1 MLAGLLEEV
10 RSLIFQLLAGSN
22 WFKCQKI
29 RFEPSQILSHPFLLT
44 HPPIGRYFAIKES
57 SCPKTLS
64 PQQVQIP
71 ALPRRRS
78 LQHLLIEKRPGF
90 AGLDLGK
97 VASKAFISRRVV
109 SDPILS
115 SNAPLVRD
123 HGEHEQAGFE
133 ISSLTGDKPKA
144 DHLQSSNR
152 KQSTSFAKRLQL
164 NAHVPQQNTLKEA
177 SEPNC
182 EIKHIPPLHATGSQP
197 GLPIGTSRPLPFNTS
212 LLNPKT
218 HKSANGQITILPSRS
233 LLIDFRE
240 NERRR
245 GMKGDDVLLVHPT
258 GTMVSFRKSQKLKG
272 LHGCRSRCT
281 KRPV

>member
-1 MLAGLLEEV
+1 MVAGLLEEV
-10 RSLIFQLLAGSN
+10 RTLIFKLLAGSN
-22 WFKCQKI
+22 WFKCQKA
-29 RFEPSQILSHPFLLT
+29 RLEPSQILSHPFLLT

-64 PQQVQIP
+64 AQQVHIP
-71 ALPRRRS
+71 VLSRRRS

-109 SDPILS
+109 SDPIPN
-115 SNAPLVRD
+115 SNAALVQD
-123 HGEHEQAGFE
+123 HGENEQAGFE
-133 ISSLTGDKPKA
+133 IFSLTGDKLNA

-164 NAHVPQQNTLKEA
+164 NTHVPQQITLKEA

-182 EIKHIPPLHATGSQP
+182 EVKHIPSLHATGSQP
-197 GLPIGTSRPLPFNTS
+197 GLPIGTSRPLHFNTS

-245 GMKGDDVLLVHPT
+245 GSKGDDVLLIDST

-272 LHGCRSRCT
+272 LHGCRSRYT
-281 KRPV
+281 KRPI